1 MSGRMGAKPLR
12 ICLLESFRPST
23 SSSNECLTTREDH
36 ESPASPAHIPPWSG
50 DRELRGRDF
59 GGEWWALM
67 DRRSHPA
74 RRQWP
79 RAGRLRGLGAR
90 AAGGFATTG
99 GQLPGSAVDAD
110 RRRTRRVAPHRS
122 TVPARTGAATPSGR
136 SKGAN
141 RSYRPRP
148 APYGVGA
155 GQPLR
160 RMRGAAGAR
169 LWSLR

>member
-12 ICLLESFRPST
+12 VCLLESFRPST

-50 DRELRGRDF
+50 DRELRGRDL

-79 RAGRLRGLGAR
+79 EPVGCAAWVPGRQVGL
-90 AAGGFATTG
+90 
-99 GQLPGSAVDAD
+99 
-110 RRRTRRVAPHRS
+110 
-122 TVPARTGAATPSGR
+122 
-136 SKGAN
+136 
-141 RSYRPRP
+141 PRP
-148 APYGVGA
+148 AVDYLEVRWTQIGGEPDEWPRSD
-155 GQPLR
+155 QPSQRALERLLR
-160 RMRGAAGAR
+160 RAARRGRTAATGR
-169 LWSLR
+169 GPHRMG